1 MIRLILVL
9 FAVVAFLILS
19 IPILI
24 VEWLIGKKNPKLR
37 DESSLHIVQ
46 FMFRLIQ
53 WLAGTKVTVIGEE
66 NVPKD
71 IPVLYIGN
79 HRSFFDIVITYA
91 RCPRLTGYVAKDSM
105 KKVPLLSVWMERL
118 YCLFLNRTDIK
129 EGLKTILTGIEQI
142 KNGISMCIFP
152 EGTRNKGDD
161 ETKLLPFKEGSFK
174 MAEKTGCPIILM
186 SMNNTSAILEDH
198 FPFIRSTHVVLEYSK
213 PIYPKELS
221 KEERKFLG
229 AYCEKQLTEMVT
241 RNRNC
246 SDPTHL
252 CQTFQV
258 YCRQECSFYGQESC
272 HKKRAEKLVFLF
284 RGKGGFYEK
293 HKKSHSDRGGR

>member
-118 YCLFLNRTDIK
+118 YCLFLSRS
-129 EGLKTILTGIEQI
+129 KTAFRCVF
-142 KNGISMCIFP
+142 SRRAP
-152 EGTRNKGDD
+152 
-161 ETKLLPFKEGSFK
+161 ETKATTRPSFSPSRKEASRWLRRP
-174 MAEKTGCPIILM
+174 AVP
-186 SMNNTSAILEDH
+186 SS
-198 FPFIRSTHVVLEYSK
+198 S
-213 PIYPKELS
+213 
-221 KEERKFLG
+221 
-229 AYCEKQLTEMVT
+229 
-241 RNRNC
+241 
-246 SDPTHL
+246 
-252 CQTFQV
+252 
-258 YCRQECSFYGQESC
+258 
-272 HKKRAEKLVFLF
+272 
-284 RGKGGFYEK
+284 
-293 HKKSHSDRGGR
+293 